1 MCFVKEVIGMINLNV
16 YILTCACFL
25 VVIFDMN
32 KKLSRSKK
40 EANNLYNDWRKS
52 EEIRKKFPEVDL
64 YADFDE
70 TK

>member
-1 MCFVKEVIGMINLNV
+1 MCVVSVNM
-16 YILTCACFL
+16 YIFTCACFL

-32 KKLSRSKK
+32 KKLKRSKK

-52 EEIRKKFPEVDL
+52 EEILQKFPEVDL
-64 YADFDE
+64 YVDFDE

>member
-1 MCFVKEVIGMINLNV
+1 MISLTI
-16 YILTCACFL
+16 YILTCFVFL
-25 VVIFDMN
+25 VIIFDMS

-40 EANNLYNDWRKS
+40 EANNLYMDWRKS
-52 EEIRKKFPEVDL
+52 EEIRQKFPEVDL

>member
-1 MCFVKEVIGMINLNV
+1 MISVNI

-25 VVIFDMN
+25 VVIFDMS

-52 EEIRKKFPEVDL
+52 EEIRQKFPEVDL

>member
-1 MCFVKEVIGMINLNV
+1 MRKVVIMISLKI
-16 YILTCACFL
+16 YILTCFVFL
-25 VVIFDMN
+25 VIIFDMS

-40 EANNLYNDWRKS
+40 EANNLYMDWRKS

-64 YADFDE
+64 YSDFDE

>member
-1 MCFVKEVIGMINLNV
+1 MISLKI
-16 YILTCACFL
+16 YILTCFVFL
-25 VVIFDMN
+25 VIIFDMS
-32 KKLSRSKK
+32 KKLNRSKK

-64 YADFDE
+64 YSDFDE

>member
-1 MCFVKEVIGMINLNV
+1 MRKGVIMISLTI

-25 VVIFDMN
+25 VVIFDIS

-40 EANNLYNDWRKS
+40 EANNLYMDWRKS

>member
-1 MCFVKEVIGMINLNV
+1 MRKVVIMISLKI
-16 YILTCACFL
+16 YILTCFVFL
-25 VVIFDMN
+25 VIIFDMS

-40 EANNLYNDWRKS
+40 EANNLYMDWRKS
-52 EEIRKKFPEVDL
+52 EEIRKKFLEVDL

>member
-1 MCFVKEVIGMINLNV
+1 MIDVVSVNV
-16 YILTCACFL
+16 YILTCACFS
-25 VVIFDMN
+25 VVIFDMS

-52 EEIRKKFPEVDL
+52 EEIRQKFPEVDL

>member
-1 MCFVKEVIGMINLNV
+1 MISVNL
-16 YILTCACFL
+16 YILTCVCFL
-25 VVIFDMN
+25 VVIFDMG
-32 KKLSRSKK
+32 KKLSKSKR
-40 EANNLYNDWRKS
+40 EANNLYIDWRKS

>member
-1 MCFVKEVIGMINLNV
+1 MISLTI

-25 VVIFDMN
+25 IIMFDMS
-32 KKLSRSKK
+32 KKLNRSKK

-52 EEIRKKFPEVDL
+52 EEIRQKFPEVDL

>member
-1 MCFVKEVIGMINLNV
+1 MIDVVSVNV

-25 VVIFDMN
+25 VVIFDMS

-52 EEIRKKFPEVDL
+52 EEIRQKFPEVDL

>member
-1 MCFVKEVIGMINLNV
+1 MISLTI

-25 VVIFDMN
+25 VVVFDMN

-40 EANNLYNDWRKS
+40 EANNLYMDWRKS
-52 EEIRKKFPEVDL
+52 EEIRQKFPEADL

>member
-1 MCFVKEVIGMINLNV
+1 MKKMKKGVVMISMNI
-16 YILTCACFL
+16 YILTCFVFL
-25 VVIFDMN
+25 VIIFDMS

-52 EEIRKKFPEVDL
+52 EEIRQKFPEVDL

>member
-1 MCFVKEVIGMINLNV
+1 MISLNV
-16 YILTCACFL
+16 YILTCTCFL
-25 VVIFDMN
+25 IIIFDMS

-40 EANNLYNDWRKS
+40 EVNNLYVDWRKS
-52 EEIRKKFPEVDL
+52 EEIRQKFPEVDL

>member
-1 MCFVKEVIGMINLNV
+1 MISVNI

-25 VVIFDMN
+25 VVIFDMS
-32 KKLSRSKK
+32 KRLSRSKK

-52 EEIRKKFPEVDL
+52 EEIRQKFPEVDL

>member
-1 MCFVKEVIGMINLNV
+1 MISLKI
-16 YILTCACFL
+16 YILTCFVFL
-25 VVIFDMN
+25 VIIFDMS

-52 EEIRKKFPEVDL
+52 EEIRQKFPEVDL

-70 TK
+70 TKWKKEKR

>member
-1 MCFVKEVIGMINLNV
+1 MMISLKI
-16 YILTCACFL
+16 YILTCFVFL
-25 VVIFDMN
+25 VIIFDMS

>member
-1 MCFVKEVIGMINLNV
+1 MRVVSVNM
-16 YILTCACFL
+16 YIFTCACFL

-32 KKLSRSKK
+32 RKLNKSKK
-40 EANNLYNDWRKS
+40 EANNLYMDWRKS

>member
-1 MCFVKEVIGMINLNV
+1 MRVVSVNM
-16 YILTCACFL
+16 YIFTCACFL

-32 KKLSRSKK
+32 KKLKRSKK

>member
-1 MCFVKEVIGMINLNV
+1 M
-16 YILTCACFL
+16 YIFLLVLFL
-25 VVIFDMN
+25 VVIFDMS

-40 EANNLYNDWRKS
+40 EANNLYMDWRKS
-52 EEIRKKFPEVDL
+52 EEIRQKFPEVDL

>member
-1 MCFVKEVIGMINLNV
+1 MISMNI

-25 VVIFDMN
+25 IVIFDMS

-52 EEIRKKFPEVDL
+52 EEIRQKFPEVDL

>member
-1 MCFVKEVIGMINLNV
+1 MISTNV

-25 VVIFDMN
+25 VAIFDMS

-40 EANNLYNDWRKS
+40 EANNLYMDWRKS
-52 EEIRKKFPEVDL
+52 EEIRQKFPEVDL

>member
-1 MCFVKEVIGMINLNV
+1 MISVNV
-16 YILTCACFL
+16 YILTCFVFL
-25 VVIFDMN
+25 VIIFDMS
-32 KKLSRSKK
+32 KKLSKSKK

-64 YADFDE
+64 YVDFDE

>member
-1 MCFVKEVIGMINLNV
+1 MIDVVSVNV
-16 YILTCACFL
+16 YILTCTCFL
-25 VVIFDMN
+25 AVIFDMN
-32 KKLSRSKK
+32 KKLKRSKK

-52 EEIRKKFPEVDL
+52 EEIRQKFPEVDL

>member
-1 MCFVKEVIGMINLNV
+1 MISVNV

-25 VVIFDMN
+25 AIIFDMS

-40 EANNLYNDWRKS
+40 EANNLYMDWRKS
-52 EEIRKKFPEVDL
+52 EEIRKKFQEVDL
-64 YADFDE
+64 YSDFDE

>member
-1 MCFVKEVIGMINLNV
+1 MIDVVSVNV

-32 KKLSRSKK
+32 KKLNRSKK

-52 EEIRKKFPEVDL
+52 EEIRQKFPEVDL
-64 YADFDE
+64 YTDFDE

>member
-1 MCFVKEVIGMINLNV
+1 MISLNV

-25 VVIFDMN
+25 VVIFDMS

-40 EANNLYNDWRKS
+40 EANNLYSDWRKS
-52 EEIRKKFPEVDL
+52 EEIRQKFPEVDL

>member
-1 MCFVKEVIGMINLNV
+1 MCFVKEVIGVISLNV
-16 YILTCACFL
+16 YILTCTCFL
-25 VVIFDMN
+25 IIIFDMS

-40 EANNLYNDWRKS
+40 EVNNLYVDWRKS
-52 EEIRKKFPEVDL
+52 EEIRQKFPEVDL

>member
-1 MCFVKEVIGMINLNV
+1 MINLNV

-25 VVIFDMN
+25 VVIFDMS

-52 EEIRKKFPEVDL
+52 EEIRQKFPEVDL
-64 YADFDE
+64 YVDFDE

>member
-1 MCFVKEVIGMINLNV
+1 MCVVSVNM
-16 YILTCACFL
+16 YIFTCACFL

-32 KKLSRSKK
+32 KKLKRSKK

-52 EEIRKKFPEVDL
+52 EEIRQKFPEVDL
-64 YADFDE
+64 YVDFDE

>member
-1 MCFVKEVIGMINLNV
+1 MVSVNV

-32 KKLSRSKK
+32 KKLKRSKK
-40 EANNLYNDWRKS
+40 EANNLYNDRRKS
-52 EEIRKKFPEVDL
+52 EEVRRKFLEVDL

>member
-1 MCFVKEVIGMINLNV
+1 MISV
-16 YILTCACFL
+16 SIYILTCTCFL
-25 VVIFDMN
+25 IIIFDMS

-52 EEIRKKFPEVDL
+52 EEIRQKFPEVDL

>member
-1 MCFVKEVIGMINLNV
+1 MVSVNV

-25 VVIFDMN
+25 VVIFDMS
-32 KKLSRSKK
+32 KKLNRSKK
-40 EANNLYNDWRKS
+40 EASNLYNDWRKS
-52 EEIRKKFPEVDL
+52 EEIRQKFPEVDL